1 MRLPLLLPAL
11 LSLALVVS
19 AAPQAPATPNTPD
32 TLTAAYNQAMQLRD
46 STAMEAAIETYNRAI
61 AAAQQ
66 EKPAQG
72 QLDTAWKANLAKIFL
87 ARAMRC

>member
-19 AAPQAPATPNTPD
+19 AAPQAPAAPNTPD

-46 STAMEAAIETYNRAI
+46 STAMEAAIETYNRAS
-61 AAAQQ
+61 Q
-66 EKPAQG
+66 P
-72 QLDTAWKANLAKIFL
+72 LSRRSPRRANSTQPGKQTWQRSLL